1 MVSDLHNIH
10 PFLYNNI
17 IIGSAGIVHE
27 REKGRGLNKFLLAW
41 AAADE
46 RMIGAAG
53 IQGGGRSEQDGIHST
68 QGWARGSL
76 LHHQGLCVL
85 EREGERERR
94 ERLGVGRPLVRYHP
108 IVQSWSHVATVGFI
122 PRRSPPG
129 GYSARVK
136 GVDP

>member
-1 MVSDLHNIH
+1 MRES
-10 PFLYNNI
+10 
-17 IIGSAGIVHE
+17 
-27 REKGRGLNKFLLAW
+27 EKGRGLNKFLLAW

-108 IVQSWSHVATVGFI
+108 IVQSNCPILVTCSHDHLSNRGWVERACEAKASKG
-122 PRRSPPG
+122 PRPSVCA
-129 GYSARVK
+129 SQLDAH
-136 GVDP
+136 